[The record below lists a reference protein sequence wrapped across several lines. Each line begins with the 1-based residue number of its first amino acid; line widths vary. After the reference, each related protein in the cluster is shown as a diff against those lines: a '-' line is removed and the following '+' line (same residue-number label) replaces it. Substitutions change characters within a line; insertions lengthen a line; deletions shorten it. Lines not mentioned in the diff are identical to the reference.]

1 MTFPER
7 GSVPGDRRRAY
18 YRLEIVAERVGLPA
32 TRIRAY
38 ERIGLVQPTRVEGSV
53 RLYDEAAIARL
64 RLLRRLADDLGL
76 NAAGVEVV
84 ARLLEE
90 IDRLRA
96 EVKLLKTRAGDQPA
110 RR

>member
-1 MTFPER
+1 MTVEKVTIVQGIGPR
-7 GSVPGDRRRAY
+7 GY
-18 YRLEIVAERVGLPA
+18 YRLELVAERVGLSA

-38 ERIGLVQPTRVEGSV
+38 ERVGLVQPSRVQGTI
-53 RLYDEAAIARL
+53 RFYDEAAIARL
-64 RLLRRLADDLGL
+64 RLLRRLAEDLGL

-96 EVKLLKTRAGDQPA
+96 EVQELKKG
-110 RR
+110 

>member
-1 MTFPER
+1 MTVEKLTVVQGIGSR
-7 GSVPGDRRRAY
+7 GY
-18 YRLEIVAERVGLPA
+18 YRLELVAERVGLSA

-38 ERIGLVQPTRVEGSV
+38 ERIGLVQPSRVQGAI
-53 RLYDEAAIARL
+53 RYYDEAAIARL
-64 RLLRRLADDLGL
+64 RLLRRLAEDLGL

-96 EVKLLKTRAGDQPA
+96 EVKELKSYQT
-110 RR
+110 